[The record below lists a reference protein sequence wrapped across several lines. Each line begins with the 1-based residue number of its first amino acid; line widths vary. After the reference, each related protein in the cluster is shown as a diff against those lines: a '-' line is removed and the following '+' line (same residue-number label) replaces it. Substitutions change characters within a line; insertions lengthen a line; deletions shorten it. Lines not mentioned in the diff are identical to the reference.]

1 MPRSKR
7 SRRDS
12 MADDEALIQGFYD
25 FLTGVRHYSERT
37 AEAYLYDLRDF
48 KSFLVKEDFGGF
60 TDVSRRISKF
70 YVSELAD
77 HYQPRSVA
85 RKISTLRSFYHY
97 LVDENKAETH
107 PFLEVRLPRAKKS
120 LPKFVYPEEI
130 DDILSSIDTS
140 KDKGLR
146 DYAIIE
152 TLYATG
158 MRVGEMA
165 GFKTRDVDFAERV
178 LVVHGKGSKDRRI
191 PFGESLSDSLNMYMM
206 TTRSSLVRK
215 KEKDHRYMFVNM
227 RGEAITTRGIRY
239 VVNEVLK
246 HAGSFL
252 KVTPHTLRHTF
263 ASHLLSNGADLRSV
277 QEMLGHSSISSTQIY
292 TEISKKELRGTY
304 MNAHPTGKRKE

>member
-1 MPRSKR
+1 MV
-7 SRRDS
+7 
-12 MADDEALIQGFYD
+12 DDEGLIQGFYD
-25 FLTGVRHYSERT
+25 YLTGVRHYSERT
-37 AEAYLYDLRDF
+37 AEAYLHDLRDF
-48 KSFLVKEDFGGF
+48 KSFLESEDFGGF
-60 TDVSRRISKF
+60 TDVSRRVSKF

-77 HYQPRSVA
+77 RYQPRSIA

-97 LVDENKAETH
+97 LVDEDKATTH
-107 PFLEVRLPRAKKS
+107 PFLDIRLPKAKKG

-130 DDILSSIDTS
+130 EDILASIDTS

-165 GFKTRDVDFAERV
+165 SLRTRDVDFAERV
-178 LVVHGKGSKDRRI
+178 LVVHGKGAKDRRI
-191 PFGESLSDSLNMYMM
+191 PFGESLTDTLNMYMA
-206 TTRSSLVRK
+206 TTRASLLK
-215 KEKDHRYMFVNM
+215 KKDKDHRHMFVNM
-227 RGEAITTRGIRY
+227 RGDAITTRGIRY
-239 VVNEVLK
+239 AVNEVLK
-246 HAGSFL
+246 RAGSFL

-292 TEISKKELRGTY
+292 TEISKKDLREKY
-304 MNAHPTGKRKE
+304 MNAHPRANRKD